1 MGALTVSHTRMTQPA
16 QSACFHFSLCYFQ
29 CCNCKPMSDQLDII
43 YRDEFLIAINKPS
56 GLLVH
61 RSAVDHHETRFAMQL
76 LRDQIG
82 QHVFPVHRLDKPTSG
97 VLLFALSA
105 ESAALMGPL
114 FAQHNLQKTYLAI
127 VRGTAPDYLKLDYPL
142 TEEQDKCTDAR
153 ARTAEAKPAVTEFF
167 RLADIALPCKIDKYP
182 ESRYSL
188 VKCIP
193 HSGRK
198 HQIRRHLKHISH
210 PIIGDAKHGKGN
222 HNRFFQQMFSAH
234 RLLLAAT
241 ELIFVH
247 PVLQKELKFT
257 APLDATMTDLIHRFN
272 WQDLVPGEWLV
283 PQMQDRAY
291 AS

>member
-1 MGALTVSHTRMTQPA
+1 
-16 QSACFHFSLCYFQ
+16 
-29 CCNCKPMSDQLDII
+29 MSEILDII
-43 YRDEFLIAINKPS
+43 YRDDFLVAINKPS

-61 RSAVDHHETRFAMQL
+61 RSMIDRHETRFAMQM

-97 VLLFALSA
+97 VLVFALNP
-105 ESAALMGPL
+105 EIAALMGNI
-114 FAQHNLQKTYLAI
+114 FTEHRLQKTYIAI
-127 VRGTAPDYLKLDYPL
+127 VRGIAPEYLLLDYPL
-142 TEEQDKCTDAR
+142 VEELDKYTDQK
-153 ARTAEAKPAVTEFF
+153 ARTPEAKPALTEFF
-167 RLADIALPCKIDKYP
+167 RLAEVALPYAIDKYP

-193 HSGRK
+193 QTGRK

-222 HNRFFQQMFSAH
+222 HNRFFQQAFNAH

-241 ELIFVH
+241 ELSFTH
-247 PVLQKELKFT
+247 PILHAKLKLI
-257 APLDATMTDLIHRFN
+257 APLDKTMSQLIQEFGWYN
-272 WQDLVPGEWLV
+272 AVPSEWLA
-283 PQMQDRAY
+283 PPTQNDIH